1 MRKHGVHGHGLAGMR
16 SQHGPQKLLQLRA
29 GSILRSG
36 DAHNGLYNM
45 AAKVQLRGQRALLHH
60 AMRQRAHAL
69 QEGGAEHAVY
79 RHPQHAGL
87 LGGRYGNAARS
98 GRQHAAVAPAQRIGH
113 FVVFQLNQ
121 AVFHGKPQP
130 AFSIAH
136 VIYTGRQHSRARR
149 GNPHA
154 AGTRQ
159 LVGIVHALH
168 IQGLAQLILLH
179 RNQKHRLRHDLS
191 LQFPRVTADILHP
204 IFYNV
209 NIGLYFDIKFFLY
222 FFRPGKTVFHKK
234 MWYRRQKRPDL
245 DLQKFAR
252 RFMDKGCILWYYR
265 KLKYSAWRN
274 RCERVF
280 CGPSGTAAGHRAQAR
295 PIYRGRN
302 ERGVQALLRR
312 RRYLCLLLS

>member
-1 MRKHGVHGHGLAGMR
+1 MR
-16 SQHGPQKLLQLRA
+16 SQHGPQKLLQLGA
-29 GSILRSG
+29 GSILRGG
-36 DAHNGLYNM
+36 DAHDRLHDM
-45 AAKVQLRGQRALLHH
+45 AAQIQLRGQRALLHH

-87 LGGRYGNAARS
+87 LGGCHGNAAGS
-98 GRQHAAVAPAQRIGH
+98 GRQHAAVTPAQRIGH
-113 FVVFQLNQ
+113 FVVFQLHQ
-121 AVFHGKPQP
+121 AVLNSEPQP
-130 AFSIAH
+130 ALGIAH
-136 VIYTGRQHSRARR
+136 VIYTGRQHGGARR

-209 NIGLYFDIKFFLY
+209 NIGTKFLHRNFLY
-222 FFRPGKTVFHKK
+222 FFGAPSNVFHKI
-234 MWYRRQKRPDL
+234 WYRQQKQPDL
-245 DLQKFAR
+245 DL
-252 RFMDKGCILWYYR
+252 
-265 KLKYSAWRN
+265 
-274 RCERVF
+274 
-280 CGPSGTAAGHRAQAR
+280 
-295 PIYRGRN
+295 
-302 ERGVQALLRR
+302 
-312 RRYLCLLLS
+312 